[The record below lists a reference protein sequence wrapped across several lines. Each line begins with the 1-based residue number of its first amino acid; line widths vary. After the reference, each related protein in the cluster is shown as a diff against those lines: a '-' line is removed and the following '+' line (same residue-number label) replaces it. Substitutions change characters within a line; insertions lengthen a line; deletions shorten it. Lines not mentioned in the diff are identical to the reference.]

1 MSCHK
6 LSLLI
11 LEWSET
17 SGYQGDHLDSENWL
31 PIHFT
36 STSTMDVKRTW
47 NTAEKPFQIIVTYDS
62 TPGNNV
68 WIGFGLIPSF
78 PPLPAKRNL
87 SNENGDGNEDRKRQY
102 ATCTSPPYL
111 PPKFCISIVFNFN
124 FNFPGEV
131 KNKGY
136 AKFGGQIKCI
146 MGDVQV
152 AYRFRLAKQ
161 QLRTCIT
168 LFCTFLCCRCTTTT

>member
-6 LSLLI
+6 LSLFI

-17 SGYQGDHLDSENWL
+17 SGYKGHHLDSENSL

-36 STSTMDVKRTW
+36 STSTMEVKRTW

-62 TPGNNV
+62 APGNNV

-87 SNENGDGNEDRKRQY
+87 SNDDGDGNEDRKRQY

-111 PPKFCISIVFNFN
+111 PPKFCISIVFNFSWDGCN
-124 FNFPGEV
+124 TQE
-131 KNKGY
+131 K
-136 AKFGGQIKCI
+136 
-146 MGDVQV
+146 
-152 AYRFRLAKQ
+152 
-161 QLRTCIT
+161 
-168 LFCTFLCCRCTTTT
+168 